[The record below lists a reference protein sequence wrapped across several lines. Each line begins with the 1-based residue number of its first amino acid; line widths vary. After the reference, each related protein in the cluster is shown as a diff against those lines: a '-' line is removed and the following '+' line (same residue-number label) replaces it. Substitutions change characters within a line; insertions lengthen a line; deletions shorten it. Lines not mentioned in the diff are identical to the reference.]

1 VKYIQ
6 CQHCEKK
13 YAANKKL
20 CAAAGKKIRCKHCR
34 QIFKI
39 AIHDDNVAVEQEDL
53 PPPMAEENTTVA
65 IENETP
71 AADDIASPG
80 EISDQE
86 ALPENNNEPEQNTN
100 PVKKTVNIQLL
111 ISIVLAF
118 ALLTTATVAYLFFYQ
133 HELFEPSKK
142 QDTKH
147 IIPNEL
153 IKPVNIVF
161 PQQKPVMDSEKSTL
175 KPDQPT
181 PRSQKAKSLLEGP
194 DSPSQACK
202 DSSADYWIR
211 TRLLATSPLDTAT
224 YMELLNQNMDQAD
237 EIRRLCKGKLL
248 IARITESAKTG
259 QIPAWI
265 KPEITS
271 RNKAMQT
278 QEEPPQESP

>member
-6 CQHCEKK
+6 CPHCDKK
-13 YAANKKL
+13 YAASDKL
-20 CAAAGKKIRCKHCR
+20 CAAAGKKIRCKYCR

-39 AIHDDNVAVEQEDL
+39 LIHDDDVSAEQKDIPPPADNADL
-53 PPPMAEENTTVA
+53 P
-65 IENETP
+65 NEIP
-71 AADDIASPG
+71 DK
-80 EISDQE
+80 EK
-86 ALPENNNEPEQNTN
+86 LPDRNNEPE
-100 PVKKTVNIQLL
+100 KKPEPGKKKFNIQLL

-118 ALLTTATVAYLFFYQ
+118 LLLTTATFAYLFFYQ

-153 IKPVNIVF
+153 IKPVNIAF
-161 PQQKPVMDSEKSTL
+161 PQQKPVMDSEKSAL
-175 KPDQPT
+175 KPDQAAAHA
-181 PRSQKAKSLLEGP
+181 QKPKSLLEGP
-194 DSPSQACK
+194 DNPSQVCK
-202 DSSADYWIR
+202 NSSADYWFR

-237 EIRRLCKGKLL
+237 EIRRLCKDKLL

-265 KPEITS
+265 KTEIQS
-271 RNKAMQT
+271 RNKAMQI
-278 QEEPPQESP
+278 QVGPPQKHP